1 MVKYFVKGYVYVMY
15 VVNMKKYFSKSPR
28 ETKKIAQ
35 NLAQKITKERTR
47 KAVILSLEGE
57 LGSGK
62 TTFLQGFARG
72 LRVYEKI
79 KSPSFVIMR
88 KYSIRQSKTRKCL
101 EFNFFYH
108 FDAYRIEKP
117 SEILALGFEN
127 IIKNPQNI
135 VAIEWGDKI
144 KKILPKKIIKMRFKH
159 RGENKREITIKL
171 I

>member
-117 SEILALGFEN
+117 SEILNKINTSAKAGDVMLLESRVPDKVKRALLDN
-127 IIKNPQNI
+127 
-135 VAIEWGDKI
+135 
-144 KKILPKKIIKMRFKH
+144 LY
-159 RGENKREITIKL
+159 
-171 I
+171 